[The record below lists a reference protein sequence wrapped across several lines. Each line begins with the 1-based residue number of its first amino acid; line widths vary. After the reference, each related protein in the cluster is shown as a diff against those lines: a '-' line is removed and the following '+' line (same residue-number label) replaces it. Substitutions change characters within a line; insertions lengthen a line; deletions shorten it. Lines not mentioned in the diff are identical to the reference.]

1 MIGKKGGKVMRKK
14 GFGKKF
20 LNHLAS
26 LALIAGVISSSTAC
40 RFVLHQPA
48 MPDKMKKLLGEK

>member
-1 MIGKKGGKVMRKK
+1 MRKK

-48 MPDKMKKLLGEK
+48 MPDKMKKLLGGK

>member
-1 MIGKKGGKVMRKK
+1 MRKK
-14 GFGKKF
+14 GFGKDI

-40 RFVLHQPA
+40 RFVLHQPEV
-48 MPDKMKKLLGEK
+48 PEEMKKLLKSKSKKI

>member
-1 MIGKKGGKVMRKK
+1 MIGKKGGESYEKK
-14 GFGKKF
+14 
-20 LNHLAS
+20 
-26 LALIAGVISSSTAC
+26 IAGVISSSTAC